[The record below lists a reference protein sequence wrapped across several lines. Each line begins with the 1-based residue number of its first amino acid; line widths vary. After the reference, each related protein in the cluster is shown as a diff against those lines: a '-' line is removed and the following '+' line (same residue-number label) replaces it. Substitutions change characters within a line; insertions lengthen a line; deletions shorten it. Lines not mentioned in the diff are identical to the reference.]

1 MLARFN
7 TILMRGKIE
16 EFSPLENIS
25 KTNLIFF
32 KEKEYCGHFDFI
44 LPETFFGHI
53 IHSVNDPAVLTHS
66 GKYQWINPINDHLTT
81 PLISAI
87 RIFLRWFHKV
97 IIILF
102 DDHWSVSI
110 TWSSYCFIL
119 IIYWSRFWKP
129 VQYFVGAGQLTPCA
143 NVVHLTMRMMR
154 MMRITM
160 ARIHPEQWWYC
171 QIMVMATRIRKM
183 VTLSENETSIAS
195 LPPSLWNPGAHSH
208 SSRIWKLI
216 FAHHR
221 NIFLML
227 VFINCNAI

>member
-1 MLARFN
+1 MG
-7 TILMRGKIE
+7 I
-16 EFSPLENIS
+16 
-25 KTNLIFF
+25 
-32 KEKEYCGHFDFI
+32 HFDFI

-66 GKYQWINPINDHLTT
+66 GKYQWINPIWPFDNPTHQHH
-81 PLISAI
+81 I
-87 RIFLRWFHKV
+87 RVLLRWFHKV

-119 IIYWSRFWKP
+119 IIYWSRFWRP

-143 NVVHLTMRMMR
+143 NIVHLTMRMMG
-154 MMRITM
+154 MMMITM
-160 ARIHPEQWWYC
+160 ARIHPEQWWYY
-171 QIMVMATRIRKM
+171 QIMVMAMRIRKM

-216 FAHHR
+216 FAQEHFS
-221 NIFLML
+221 NAGFY
-227 VFINCNAI
+227 INWINLNLQCDLNH